1 MIHFVTNEK
10 YIFRNS
16 GAPLKK
22 IFSRSIVPKVKSKLE
37 AGKIN
42 KKLTVGEK
50 WQKKENKISLLSR
63 EVKKPSDQFG
73 SLRASEKCFVELKSE
88 KLILFSFR
96 LMTCYSTP
104 K

>member
-1 MIHFVTNEK
+1 MIHFVTTEK

-16 GAPLKK
+16 GAPLKVF
-22 IFSRSIVPKVKSKLE
+22 FSRSIVLKVKSNLE
-37 AGKIN
+37 AGKIH
-42 KKLTVGEK
+42 KLTVGEK

-63 EVKKPSDQFG
+63 EIRKPSDQFG

-88 KLILFSFR
+88 KLISFSFR